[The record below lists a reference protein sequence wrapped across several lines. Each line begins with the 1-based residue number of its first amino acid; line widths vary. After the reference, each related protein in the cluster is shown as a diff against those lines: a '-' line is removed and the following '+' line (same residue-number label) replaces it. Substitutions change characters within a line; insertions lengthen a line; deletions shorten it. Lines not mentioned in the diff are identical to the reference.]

1 MPEEDLQRAARP
13 PERIQD
19 MEELLEFLEGLND
32 SIDFESA
39 DDLVDGKRISSLD
52 ILAIISFIDDEYDI
66 AVPAVEIVPK
76 NFNSAQA
83 IWEMIQRLEDE

>member
-1 MPEEDLQRAARP
+1 MPGEDLQRAARP

>member
-76 NFNSAQA
+76 NFNSAKA
-83 IWEMIQRLEDE
+83 IWEMIERLEDE

>member
-32 SIDFESA
+32 SIDFETA

-83 IWEMIQRLEDE
+83 IWDMIERLEEE

>member
-1 MPEEDLQRAARP
+1 MPGEDFTAGARP

>member
-1 MPEEDLQRAARP
+1 
-13 PERIQD
+13 

>member
-1 MPEEDLQRAARP
+1 
-13 PERIQD
+13 

-32 SIDFESA
+32 SIDFETA

-83 IWEMIQRLEDE
+83 IWDMIERLEEE